1 MGRLQEKKKQKMEA
15 LLDAAFELFVTQGI
29 HETSVSDIVHRANM
43 AKGTFYLYFKDK
55 YQVRDALIH
64 RKAKNL
70 VRLAASELQ
79 DTQTRSVEEKL
90 IFMAD
95 YILDFFENNKEIL
108 RFISKNL
115 SWGLFRSVLME
126 FPVEDGEGNLYQM
139 FLNVLKDSGRKFR
152 QPELMIYMVIELING
167 TCYNVI
173 LHGEPVSLPEL
184 KPDLF
189 QGIRRIVD
197 IYDVTGTQDASV
209 AVSAGSA
216 EEERTICE
224 QENLYDALDEAGV

>member
-15 LLDAAFELFVTQGI
+15 LLDAAFDLFVTKGI
-29 HETSVSDIVHRANM
+29 HETSISDIVHKANM

-55 YQVRDALIH
+55 YQVRDTLIH
-64 RKAKNL
+64 RKADKL

-95 YILDFFENNKEIL
+95 YILDYFENNKEML

-139 FLNVLKDSGRKFR
+139 FLNVLKDSGRTFR

-173 LHGEPVSLPEL
+173 LYGEPVSLSDL

-197 IYDVTGTQDASV
+197 IYDVTGTQDTSMAET
-209 AVSAGSA
+209 GRA
-216 EEERTICE
+216 EEERTIGE
-224 QENLYDALDEAGV
+224 QENLYDALDEAGI